1 MKNSKICMMALAY
14 LKGQLSA
21 ASEGK
26 AKQISA
32 KTIK

>member
-1 MKNSKICMMALAY
+1 VIEQY